1 MTRRKVTARQ
11 LEVLRLVEEFG
22 RIARPRD
29 TLERLAKKGM
39 VRGNRREGFVLTA
52 LGVDWLRRIR

>member
-1 MTRRKVTARQ
+1 MTRLKVTARQ
-11 LEVLRLVEEFG
+11 LEVLRLVEESG

-39 VRGNRREGFVLTA
+39 GSGNRREGFVLTA
-52 LGVDWLRRIR
+52 LGFDWLRRIR